1 MSIEEETRSEETRS
15 ETRSGVEGAVPR
27 ALSVLEALARARAP
41 MRLTALAQE
50 LGIQKSTVHR
60 ILSTLSALDYVS
72 QDRAT
77 GCYRAS
83 LKMWEIGA
91 RIVAEHPVKR
101 VAAGFLQALQRATGE
116 TVSLLVRVD
125 DDDVLYLEKLISSRP
140 GRATTRAGS
149 RVPAVLTAGGKAMLA
164 HDPDARA
171 VAERS
176 AARLRQTQTPFDVA
190 TFLRELAAIRAR
202 GYALSSFSPGVLS
215 VGAPILGPDE
225 EVLAALSVSTPRE
238 RLTKTS
244 QARIVELTLA
254 ACAEMAET
262 IGRP

>member
-1 MSIEEETRSEETRS
+1 
-15 ETRSGVEGAVPR
+15 
-27 ALSVLEALARARAP
+27 

-50 LGIQKSTVHR
+50 LGIQKSTMHR

-101 VAAGFLQALQRATGE
+101 AAAGFLHALQRATGE

-125 DDDVLYLEKLISSRP
+125 DDVLYLEKLISLRP
-140 GRATTRAGS
+140 TRATTRAGS

-171 VAERS
+171 VAERC
-176 AARLRQTQTPFDVA
+176 AARIQDPFDVA
-190 TFLRELAAIRAR
+190 TFLRQLAPIRAR
-202 GYALSSFSPGVLS
+202 GYALSSFNPGVVS
-215 VGAPILGPDE
+215 VGAPILGPDD
-225 EVLAALSVSTPRE
+225 EVLAALSVSAPRE
-238 RLTKTS
+238 RLTKVS

-254 ACAEMAET
+254 SCAEMAEA